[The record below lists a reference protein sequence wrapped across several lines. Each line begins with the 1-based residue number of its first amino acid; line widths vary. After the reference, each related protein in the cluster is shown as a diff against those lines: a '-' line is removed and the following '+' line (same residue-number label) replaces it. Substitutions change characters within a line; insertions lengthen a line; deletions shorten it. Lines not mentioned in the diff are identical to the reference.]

1 MRIYTSESDALDFC
15 RACFPSEEEALEEF
29 GNLGDGPDDR
39 GNCFGYDE
47 WDHPPYEETDYKCHA
62 CVLEFIAKMG
72 ERESPHF
79 FFKIF

>member
-39 GNCFGYDE
+39 GN
-47 WDHPPYEETDYKCHA
+47 
-62 CVLEFIAKMG
+62 
-72 ERESPHF
+72 
-79 FFKIF
+79 

>member
-62 CVLEFIAKMG
+62 CGDNLEEADNHWA
-72 ERESPHF
+72 RHAR
-79 FFKIF
+79 